1 MRMLLAAAPWV
12 WGVSQC
18 AYAEGTNRTA
28 GNDEMVVSA
37 SRSNVEQ
44 PKAPQMVTII
54 NRQQIEQQLR
64 VTSDSSQVLSNLLP
78 AFSPS
83 RQKMS
88 GSGET
93 FRGRSALILVDG
105 IPQSNP
111 LRPTGREMHTIDFS
125 MIERI
130 EVIHG
135 ANATNGLGAT
145 GGVINLI
152 TRRPENGAF
161 NQHVSVQ
168 TTLPTEKIRGET
180 ASYKTTYRVDGRVD
194 KLDYLV
200 SLGYENQGLYL
211 DGNGRAIGVDNT
223 QGDTMDSRAYDVLAK
238 VGYWLNDD
246 QRVQLS
252 VNRYHIRGENDYLSV
267 DGVRAQ
273 GIPTT
278 SARGTPPGDAPFN
291 SVWSTGLTYDHN
303 NLAGFK
309 LSTLLFSQE
318 YEALF
323 GATNSQ
329 SFQDTTL
336 APNKTLYDQ
345 SRAVSSK
352 LGAKL
357 ALTRDDLLEDTLKV
371 TAGFDVLLDKNK
383 QDLYLTKRTYVPEIE
398 YTNYSPFLQTE
409 YALLDNVTLHA
420 GVRHEI
426 ARLKVDDYRT
436 QSADANGVYDGVA
449 GKGGTP
455 KFNQTLYNAGIV
467 YSPWEPLS
475 LFANYSEGFGMP
487 DVGRALRD
495 IDTEG
500 VDLSRVNNV
509 KPVVTKNIE
518 TGFRVQQ
525 GAVDFEASYF
535 RSSAKLGD
543 SVTLNSDDDFVS
555 KREKTRVQGVEVRS
569 GYQINEQH
577 KVNLSYAHTEG
588 KRDSNGDGTLD
599 KKMTGLNIAPD
610 RVIASWSASWTE
622 KVNTFV
628 QGNYAFSRSF
638 DDTGLG
644 FDGYLLVDAAVGYK
658 LPYGRVNLAV
668 ANLLDKQYITYYS
681 QSVGLGTAAN
691 TRYFSGRGRTVTL
704 GYSIDF

>member
-1 MRMLLAAAPWV
+1 M
-12 WGVSQC
+12 G
-18 AYAEGTNRTA
+18 G
-28 GNDEMVVSA
+28 DEMVVST

-44 PKAPQMVTII
+44 PKAPQMVSII

-64 VTSDSSQVLSNLLP
+64 VTTDSSQVLSNLLP

-93 FRGRSALILVDG
+93 FRGRAVLILVDG

-125 MIERI
+125 MIDRI

-135 ANATNGLGAT
+135 ANATNGVGAT

-152 TRRPENGAF
+152 TRRAENGAL
-161 NQHVSVQ
+161 NQHVTVQ
-168 TTLPTEKIRGET
+168 TTVPTEKIRGET
-180 ASYKTTYRVDGRVD
+180 ASYKTTYRVDGRQD
-194 KLDYLV
+194 NLDYLL

-211 DGNGRAIGVDNT
+211 DGTGRPIGVDNT
-223 QGDTMDSRAYDVLAK
+223 QGDTMDSRAYDILAK
-238 VGYWLNDD
+238 VGYWLNED

-252 VNRYHIRGENDYLSV
+252 VNRYHLKGENNYLSV
-267 DGVRAQ
+267 DGVRAE

-278 SARGTPPGDAPFN
+278 SVRGTPPGEAPRN

-323 GATNSQ
+323 GATNSR
-329 SFQDTTL
+329 SFQDITL
-336 APNKTLYDQ
+336 APNGTLYDQ

-357 ALTRDDLLEDTLKV
+357 ALTRDDLLDDTLKV
-371 TAGFDVLLDKNK
+371 TVGFDALLDKSK
-383 QDLYLTKRTYVPEIE
+383 QDLYLTKRTYVPEIK

-420 GVRHEI
+420 GARHEI
-426 ARLKVDDYRT
+426 ATLKVDDYRT
-436 QSADANGVYDGVA
+436 QSADASGNYDGVNV
-449 GKGGTP
+449 KGGKP
-455 KFNQTLYNAGIV
+455 KFNETLYNVGIV
-467 YSPWEPLS
+467 YTPWEPLS

-487 DVGRALRD
+487 DIGRALRD
-495 IDTEG
+495 IDTAG
-500 VDLSRVNNV
+500 VDLSKANNL
-509 KPVVTKNIE
+509 KPIVTKNIE
-518 TGFRVQQ
+518 TGFRVRQ
-525 GAVDFEASYF
+525 GALDFEASYF
-535 RSSAKLGD
+535 RSDAALGD
-543 SVTLNSDDDFVS
+543 TVTLNDDDDFVS
-555 KREKTRVQGVEVRS
+555 KREKTRVQGVEVRT

-577 KVNLSYAHTEG
+577 KVNLSYAHAEG
-588 KRDSNGDGTLD
+588 KRDTNGDGKFDT
-599 KKMTGLNIAPD
+599 KMTGLNIAPD
-610 RVIASWSASWTE
+610 RLITSWSANWNEQVS
-622 KVNTFV
+622 TFL
-628 QGNYAFSRSF
+628 QANYAFSRSF
-638 DDTGLG
+638 DTSGLA

-658 LPYGRVNLAV
+658 LPYGRVNLSV
-668 ANLLDKQYITYYS
+668 ANLLDKEYITYYS
-681 QSVGLGTAAN
+681 QSVGLGSAAN

-704 GYSIDF
+704 GYAIDF

>member
-1 MRMLLAAAPWV
+1 MIRMRMLLAAAPWV

-18 AYAEGTNRTA
+18 AYAEGTTRTA

-44 PKAPQMVTII
+44 PKAPQMITII

-78 AFSPS
+78 AFAPS

-168 TTLPTEKIRGET
+168 TTLPTEKVRSET

-200 SLGYENQGLYL
+200 SLGYENQGLFL

-278 SARGTPPGDAPFN
+278 SVRGTPAGDAPFN
-291 SVWSTGLTYDHN
+291 SVWSTGITYDHN

-329 SFQDTTL
+329 SFQDTTI

-352 LGAKL
+352 LGAKI
-357 ALTRDDLLEDTLKV
+357 ALTRDDLL
-371 TAGFDVLLDKNK
+371 
-383 QDLYLTKRTYVPEIE
+383 
-398 YTNYSPFLQTE
+398 
-409 YALLDNVTLHA
+409 
-420 GVRHEI
+420 
-426 ARLKVDDYRT
+426 
-436 QSADANGVYDGVA
+436 
-449 GKGGTP
+449 
-455 KFNQTLYNAGIV
+455 
-467 YSPWEPLS
+467 
-475 LFANYSEGFGMP
+475 
-487 DVGRALRD
+487 
-495 IDTEG
+495 
-500 VDLSRVNNV
+500 
-509 KPVVTKNIE
+509 
-518 TGFRVQQ
+518 
-525 GAVDFEASYF
+525 
-535 RSSAKLGD
+535 
-543 SVTLNSDDDFVS
+543 
-555 KREKTRVQGVEVRS
+555 
-569 GYQINEQH
+569 
-577 KVNLSYAHTEG
+577 
-588 KRDSNGDGTLD
+588 
-599 KKMTGLNIAPD
+599 
-610 RVIASWSASWTE
+610 
-622 KVNTFV
+622 
-628 QGNYAFSRSF
+628 
-638 DDTGLG
+638 
-644 FDGYLLVDAAVGYK
+644 
-658 LPYGRVNLAV
+658 
-668 ANLLDKQYITYYS
+668 
-681 QSVGLGTAAN
+681 
-691 TRYFSGRGRTVTL
+691 
-704 GYSIDF
+704 